1 MINNIDKENI
11 NTSQMDQW
19 LILCNIVNYV
29 QYDRNPKNFHDLD
42 VKAMD
47 QKNDRK
53 IYDRLKED
61 DRWVLE

>member
-47 QKNDRK
+47 QKNHRK